1 MSSIG
6 WNADVPPNGFANRPT
21 VAGTD
26 NNNPLGLHAAA
37 PDFVIET
44 TPEHYNLIGGDL
56 SCATW
61 TRSYDDP
68 GVVALRERLQEH
80 NGIPDLETVTPDQVE
95 RAVELFYRD
104 GFVAVTDALPAE
116 HLANLKAATDR
127 VLDEI
132 LDVDPTGAAGGGA
145 GGLPHRYSFGS
156 TSASR
161 HRLHDPA
168 WTAVVDLPTTTPI
181 LTAIYGSDNY
191 IVGGG
196 GGDLALPGAIE
207 YQGLHSDNIW
217 TEPHDP
223 VGGLTMK
230 QLPVSVVTINFPMV
244 DLTWE
249 NGPIRQIPG
258 TQRSTEPIPNVADE
272 PLWMKH
278 STLCPVPAG
287 SAIFRDNRC
296 WHSGTPNLSREVRS
310 MPNIEYFA
318 PWFRSDIITRSMPF
332 DRWAELTTHG
342 RRICRYVTCDPG
354 EQVLGA
360 GFTHPRAAAREA
372 FVERQLAEMGPHEAA
387 IARIRL

>member
-1 MSSIG
+1 MRSIG

-21 VAGTD
+21 PTGTD
-26 NNNPLGLHAAA
+26 NSNTLGLHAPA

-44 TPEHYNLIGGDL
+44 TPEHYNLIGGDP
-56 SCATW
+56 SCAGW
-61 TRSYDDP
+61 TRSFDDP
-68 GVVALRERLQEH
+68 GVVALRERLRAH
-80 NGIPDLETVTPDQVE
+80 NGIPDLETVTPDQVD

-104 GFVAVTDALPAE
+104 GFVAVTDALPTDV
-116 HLANLKAATDR
+116 LANLRAATNR
-127 VLDEI
+127 VIEEI
-132 LDVDPTGAAGGGA
+132 LAVDPTGAAGGGA

-168 WTAVVDLPTTTPI
+168 WTAVIDLPTTTPI
-181 LTAIYGSDNY
+181 LTAIFGSDSY

-223 VGGLTMK
+223 VASLTMK

-244 DLTWE
+244 HLTWE

-258 TQRSTEPIPNVADE
+258 TQRSTDPIPNVADE

-278 STLCPVPAG
+278 STVCPVPAG
-287 SAIFRDNRC
+287 SAIIRDNRC

-310 MPNIEYFA
+310 MPNIEYIA
-318 PWFRSDIITRSMPF
+318 PWFRSDIITRSMPY
-332 DRWAELTTHG
+332 DRWVELSPHG

-354 EQVLGA
+354 ETVLGA

-372 FVERQLAEMGPHEAA
+372 FVEAQLAEMSPDDAA
-387 IARIRL
+387 IVRARL